1 MKKLMTSTII
11 LLPLIILAIMLV
23 SGAIMSLITHI
34 YVESVEFVEKEDLV
48 LVMKDENAP
57 PSSTVAVNVLP
68 LKAENREV
76 IFSADDENIITVDQN
91 GTVTAKFFGETY
103 VSVASAEN
111 AAATAKRKVI
121 VTDNTVHAIEIKEF
135 EGEMYRGDTQK
146 LLAEAFPYEALNK
159 DIVWTTS
166 DENVLS
172 VSPSGD
178 IVCKGAG
185 EVTITASSAAK
196 PDVKATAVIRCHEP
210 LLDLDADQT
219 PVVTA
224 LTSAQFPELH
234 PTPANATFTVVYTSS
249 DHSVASVDQ
258 SGAITFHKEGKTVI
272 TATAVDGKGNTDSV
286 SVTYDC
292 TNGYFTGPLFAQTSY
307 TFDYDEH
314 VGQDLGIEIS
324 KSPESS
330 YRLITSVDFSR
341 DGLIEY
347 DDSSER
353 FILRNVDDTVPLG
366 TVTITVHARKY
377 STQTHALQEYD
388 SDICTVT
395 LTRNTKSLSFVK
407 SDGTAITE
415 MNITSSSVS
424 FTEGAA
430 ASGIGVV
437 ASPANHTD
445 TINYFL
451 GERTN
456 ATLKE
461 RVLTFSEDGTAEVT
475 VTAGSVS
482 ATLTVN
488 YTHQDEADKTIEI
501 NDTPEQYV
509 VLNYQS
515 ETNFSNGILQFT
527 TPEGCTAECK
537 SYDDKVVKVEGSKL
551 VPQKGGFATVTVTF
565 TAEDGAR
572 AAGDTYTIHVYVDR
586 PVEAHSIT
594 FDRAD
599 GFTTSLEEVG
609 YTVTLSVPADAM
621 EGKELFFGDTQTTW
635 KEENGTLVAR
645 GTADF
650 GDQNSL
656 NLIAAV
662 RYTSEAE
669 PFGKT
674 DELCRHTCT
683 VHTTHGNLSEEHA
696 PTVTFN
702 EVAFSATGN
711 TLHFTNLGE
720 ELTLHIDATTPDPA
734 DFVLEEGKIKF
745 GAGVESGEFGVK
757 ITMGE
762 GNTATMTLT
771 ALNGTYTG
779 PLATTLT
786 VAGHE
791 FKIDVTIDVLADTIE
806 VQYDTKQLTANT
818 SYSTM
823 LSALDKFI
831 VELSR
836 KDEKTL
842 TEAGKKFTYT
852 VGETENSP
860 AGNSFSVT
868 PQAGTNKITVKSG
881 TAEFVFTIEKVA
893 LADLDLRFRIEYSD
907 NGHLTTV
914 GGEFGMKDS
923 LVECN
928 LPSGLQGTFDICV
941 LLPEGNWLGGMA
953 ENAGDEFSVSPLTS
967 SFNAATQKITVSLGD
982 ERYFVNKELT
992 LTFNGQSVKLVL
1004 NRIEVVNVA
1013 MTGFNGN
1020 NPDDV
1025 YKGYQQVRVFAK
1037 KSDYGDGKDVVDYYR
1052 VPIKAEKDL
1061 VEHTPADP
1069 ASVVITLSGHNDKTG
1084 KVTELTWQ
1092 LGTTVKYGDKTYT
1105 ITKNDGTHSTLS
1117 DEGGSVIAQGGKYVA
1132 EPHVPWVDLFAADG
1146 KADIYF
1152 GNFGGLSETDIQN
1165 DYFGNFG
1172 GKQNWNSPLDAAYGI
1187 AGAKVEPSENAFSY
1201 LRLDAGDGAQDSKV
1215 NTFFNFNVLED
1226 TTLVNVFNATG
1237 YYNNQKVVLHE
1248 NLFGNGELDDNEEK
1262 KAEAEQNDQIMNKV
1276 FVQANG
1282 SSPKEYAKDTV
1293 YGNGYQVNLNSLNEM
1308 IVGTGS
1314 SATGGMMNHG
1324 GQENTGNA
1332 THFTSLYNMTMKGR
1346 NDATQVNSAQFAILF
1361 NIKNVYYTDLQ
1372 NYSKMNPK
1380 GGSMTI
1386 KNSVLR
1392 NVAVQAVQLWNEAS
1406 NPAATRGYW
1415 SVYFE
1420 NVAIVNA
1427 TKGIS
1432 IEGSSDKATSKYH
1445 TIYLKGFFD
1454 VLNYY
1459 SFSTL
1464 KNMASAVADDGTI
1477 VSILSASLRFGNTP
1491 ISNYVEWFGKNQ
1503 DVEADLTTWNQAAYG
1518 GDGVKFKGQDKAF
1531 VNPVIV
1537 DTSLDGQTKLAPAYY
1552 VNDPVGGLGGKI
1564 MSWNGTAYVDAL
1576 NNTNGVKVTH
1586 PLSGMDHNEAGNGN
1600 GLITAYTYASTNE
1613 SDGGHVDEASTVSKY
1628 DKYNSQSDKVFRVYL
1643 RRNLE
1648 QLFSEE
1654 RDIRLLCQYL
1664 DVDSEGNPIRNDAHI
1679 LWHTQKVYRDM
1690 TLVNKGYDPEHPDSG
1705 REENHIEALKQSL
1718 IDAKANSLWDGEW
1731 PDGTTLEAALSA
1743 ASPALAM
1750 TALLSQTDPRKRT
1763 VTA

>member
-178 IVCKGAG
+178 VVCKGAG

-292 TNGYFTGPLFAQTSY
+292 TDGYFTGPLFAQTSY

-347 DDSSER
+347 DDNSER

-594 FDRAD
+594 FDRAE
-599 GFTTSLEEVG
+599 GFTTSLEKIG

-696 PTVTFN
+696 PTVTYH
-702 EVAFSATGN
+702 EEAFSATGN

-745 GAGVESGEFGVK
+745 GAGVESGEFGVQ

-762 GNTATMTLT
+762 GNTATVTLT

-779 PLATTLT
+779 PLTTTLT

-806 VQYDTKQLTANT
+806 VKYDTEQLTANT

-823 LSALDKFI
+823 LSALDNFL

-1037 KSDYGDGKDVVDYYR
+1037 KSDYGDGNLVDYYR
-1052 VPIKAEKDL
+1052 VPFNALKDL
-1061 VEHTPADP
+1061 AENVPADP
-1069 ASVVITLSGHNDKTG
+1069 DSVVITLSGHNDKTK
-1084 KVTELTWQ
+1084 KVTELTQQ
-1092 LGTTVKYGDKTYT
+1092 LGTTVKYNGKTYT
-1105 ITKNDGTHSTLS
+1105 ITKNDGTYSTLS
-1117 DEGGSVIAQGGKYVA
+1117 EEGGTTIAEGGKYVA

-1201 LRLDAGDGAQDSKV
+1201 LRLEAGDGAQDSKV
-1215 NTFFNFNVLED
+1215 NAFFNFNVLED

-1248 NLFGNGELDDNEEK
+1248 NLFGNGELDDNEDK

-1293 YGNGYQVNLNSLNEM
+1293 YGNGYQVNLNSLNKM

-1445 TIYLKGFFD
+1445 TVYIKGFLD
-1454 VLNYY
+1454 ALNYNNIEG
-1459 SFSTL
+1459 L
-1464 KNMASAVADDGTI
+1464 MDQIGKNLGGADAMIEQITKVLGGSQYCGQTKI
-1477 VSILSASLRFGNTP
+1477 G
-1491 ISNYVEWFGKNQ
+1491 NYVEWFGSKERTVTMNSSTK
-1503 DVEADLTTWNQAAYG
+1503 VY
-1518 GDGVKFKGQDKAF
+1518 DGYKGIY

-1537 DTSLDGQTKLAPAYY
+1537 DTGVDGETKRADAAPIGGLAGAIKGWDGSAYVNALENDTDAKLAR
-1552 VNDPVGGLGGKI
+1552 
-1564 MSWNGTAYVDAL
+1564 
-1576 NNTNGVKVTH
+1576 
-1586 PLSGMDHNEAGNGN
+1586 PLYGSDLVSQMFGN
-1600 GLITAYTYASTNE
+1600 GLITAYTYNAQNST
-1613 SDGGHVDEASTVSKY
+1613 DGGFVDAPSAGNYHSRIKLVLSRPELGK
-1628 DKYNSQSDKVFRVYL
+1628 
-1643 RRNLE
+1643 
-1648 QLFSEE
+1648 LFSNE

-1664 DVDSEGNPIRNDAHI
+1664 DVDGEGDPIRNDAHI